1 MGARGEAGHPPG
13 RGEVGLLVALA
24 LLLLPSLGG
33 ELSAASG
40 DMDALRAARPP
51 AEAWQALGRA
61 DYEGF
66 MGFCRRRIPST
77 AAVISIVAQPAFG
90 YYRAGY
96 TLYPR
101 TVWPIVSPLGER
113 ANDAPVVTEAR
124 LIGVLNRMGA
134 RYLAV
139 WHVALP
145 RRLSPARWKAQY
157 APDEYVLALR

>member
-1 MGARGEAGHPPG
+1 MGARGETGRPLG
-13 RGEVGLLVALA
+13 RGEAELLAMLA

-40 DMDALRAARPP
+40 DMAALRAARPP
-51 AEAWQALGRA
+51 AEAWQALGGA

-66 MGFCRRRIPST
+66 MEFCRRRIPST
-77 AAVISIVAQPAFG
+77 AVVLSIVAQPAFG
-90 YYRAGY
+90 YYRANY
-96 TLYPR
+96 ALYPR

-124 LIGVLNRMGA
+124 LMGVLNRMGA

>member
-1 MGARGEAGHPPG
+1 VGTRGEAGRPPG

-33 ELSAASG
+33 ELSAAGG
-40 DMDALRAARPP
+40 DLIALGTGRSQ
-51 AEAWQALGRA
+51 AEAWQALGGA

-66 MGFCRRRIPST
+66 MGFCRRRIPPK
-77 AAVISIVAQPAFG
+77 AAVISIVAQPALG

-96 TLYPR
+96 ALYPR

-124 LIGVLNRMGA
+124 LMGVLNRTGA

-145 RRLSPARWKAQY
+145 RRLPAVRWKAQY